1 MISTVLGVLGQ
12 FLKAIKIHK
21 KCIFQPLHN
30 EVKSVLGI
38 KESYSMG
45 KSPKIFTNRSGQ
57 AGGVDSFCFLKTSL
71 RALWFDRMIDTNSQ
85 WRSLSRIRFQK
96 TVLKIPSE
104 IYVVFIAIL
113 TYHLIK
119 RYKMS
124 SCCLIYKGRYPLKKS
139 GMLWKSFTKRW
150 PPPVLLLWN
159 PY

>member
-1 MISTVLGVLGQ
+1 
-12 FLKAIKIHK
+12 
-21 KCIFQPLHN
+21 
-30 EVKSVLGI
+30 
-38 KESYSMG
+38 MG
-45 KSPKIFTNRSGQ
+45 KSPKIFTNRSSQ

-96 TVLKIPSE
+96 TVLKIPSQ

-124 SCCLIYKGRYPLKKS
+124 SCCLIYKGRYPLKKAEFYEKNLQN
-139 GMLWKSFTKRW
+139 GG
-150 PPPVLLLWN
+150 PPPPYCFYEILIQRFDRISGTYSFLNKRYEIRLWFFLKGGFPYSYSVLL
-159 PY
+159 